1 MKYNHAEERGNP
13 DAVSSDESLVVLAR
27 AGDRGAFAQ
36 LWQRHA
42 QSGLRVARQY
52 TSSIEADDL
61 VSEAYV
67 RIYQRVLAG
76 GGPDGAFRPYLYT
89 TIRNLASRWGG
100 DRRDVN
106 VDDIREFEDPMA
118 AEDPATIALDRTL
131 TVRAFRALPERWQSV
146 LWYTE
151 VEGMDPHEVAPILG
165 LTANGVA
172 ALSYRARE
180 GLRKAWLQAH
190 VSDATASG
198 ECQWAIARFG
208 DFARNGLTARERTR
222 VNDHL
227 ATCARCSIISEE
239 VDEVGSHLALVLLP
253 LLLGGIAGGG
263 LLASLSLPTSAVAAT
278 IAPALPPAFAAS
290 VVATPTV
297 VAALTSSSIAAPLIG
312 TLAVAIAVSG
322 GLAASNATPVT
333 PAPVSTSIAQPYD
346 SGVTSATMPTT
357 IANTAADAPGSTP
370 DASTDSLVPAPGA
383 LGSAVTSSVSEV
395 GTVVDSV
402 VKDLANPVNSL
413 IPGITVG
420 PVAVATRTVPPGVL
434 GVSSALDLTG
444 TGIPGAKITLQEVG
458 VVYATTTV
466 SPLGTWAIQVTV
478 PPASAVGLQLKQ
490 TVVSSLGITL
500 GVPLKV
506 LSNSLGLSLEVLA
519 G

>member
-1 MKYNHAEERGNP
+1 MKYKHAEERGNP
-13 DAVSSDESLVVLAR
+13 DVVSSDESLVVLAR

-106 VDDIREFEDPMA
+106 VDDISEFEDPMA
-118 AEDPATIALDRTL
+118 TEDPATIALDRTL
-131 TVRAFRALPERWQSV
+131 TVRAFRALPERWQAV

-198 ECQWAIARFG
+198 ECQWAIARLG

-222 VNDHL
+222 VSDHL
-227 ATCARCSIISEE
+227 VTCARCSIIREE
-239 VDEVGSHLALVLLP
+239 VDEVGSHRAHVLLP
-253 LLLGGIAGGG
+253 LLPLLPLFLGGIAGGG
-263 LLASLSLPTSAVAAT
+263 LLASLSLPTSAIAVT

-297 VAALTSSSIAAPLIG
+297 VAA
-312 TLAVAIAVSG
+312 
-322 GLAASNATPVT
+322 
-333 PAPVSTSIAQPYD
+333 
-346 SGVTSATMPTT
+346 
-357 IANTAADAPGSTP
+357 
-370 DASTDSLVPAPGA
+370 
-383 LGSAVTSSVSEV
+383 
-395 GTVVDSV
+395 
-402 VKDLANPVNSL
+402 
-413 IPGITVG
+413 
-420 PVAVATRTVPPGVL
+420 
-434 GVSSALDLTG
+434 
-444 TGIPGAKITLQEVG
+444 
-458 VVYATTTV
+458 
-466 SPLGTWAIQVTV
+466 
-478 PPASAVGLQLKQ
+478 
-490 TVVSSLGITL
+490 
-500 GVPLKV
+500 
-506 LSNSLGLSLEVLA
+506 
-519 G
+519 

>member
-1 MKYNHAEERGNP
+1 MKYKHAEERGNP
-13 DAVSSDESLVVLAR
+13 DVVPSDESLVVLAR

-106 VDDIREFEDPMA
+106 VDDISEFEDPMA
-118 AEDPATIALDRTL
+118 TEDPATIALDRTL
-131 TVRAFRALPERWQSV
+131 TVRAFRALPERWQAV

-198 ECQWAIARFG
+198 ECQWAIARLG

-222 VNDHL
+222 VSDHL
-227 ATCARCSIISEE
+227 VTCARCSIIREE

-278 IAPALPPAFAAS
+278 MAPALPPAFAAS

-333 PAPVSTSIAQPYD
+333 PAPVSTSISQPYD
-346 SGVTSATMPTT
+346 SGVTSATTPTT
-357 IANTAADAPGSTP
+357 IPNTAANAAVSTL
-370 DASTDSLVPAPGA
+370 DASTDTLVSAPAA
-383 LGSAVTSSVSEV
+383 LGSAVNSGVAGV

-402 VKDLANPVNSL
+402 AKDLANPVNSL
-413 IPGITVG
+413 IPGIIIG
-420 PVAVATRTVPPGVL
+420 PVAVAARTAPL

-444 TGIPGAKITLQEVG
+444 TGIPGATISLQAVG

-466 SPLGTWAIQVTV
+466 TSLGTWTIQMTV
-478 PPASAVGLQLKQ
+478 LPVSTVGFQLKQ
-490 TVVSSLGITL
+490 TVVSPLGITL
-500 GVPLKV
+500 GPPPRV